1 MDRMIFM
8 GMSGAKQIANAQAV
22 NANNLA
28 NVTTTGFRADFQQQR
43 SMPIFGDGHPT
54 RVFAMTE
61 RPGTDF
67 TNGPLSHT
75 GRELDIAIEG
85 DGWLAVQARDG
96 SEGYTRLGG
105 LKLTPNGI
113 LQTTSGLTV
122 LGNGGPIAL
131 PPADKIEIGSDG
143 TISVLPIGEEG
154 TNLAVI
160 DRIKLVNPPRTELEK
175 GNDGLFRQKNG
186 QIAQEDANVRVR
198 SGSLEGSNVNV
209 VEALTNLVAL
219 SRLYEMQVK
228 VMKKAE
234 DADSR
239 ATTMLR
245 S

>member
-1 MDRMIFM
+1 MDRMIYM
-8 GMSGAKQIANAQAV
+8 AMSGAKQLANAQAV

-43 SMPIFGDGHPT
+43 SMPLFGDGHPT

-96 SEGYTRLGG
+96 TEGYTRLGG
-105 LKLTPNGI
+105 LKITPEGI

-143 TISVLPIGEEG
+143 TISILPLGEEG

-160 DRIKLVNPPRTELEK
+160 DRIKLVNPPIRELEK
-175 GNDGLFRQKNG
+175 NNDGLFRQKDG
-186 QIAQEDANVRVR
+186 QIAQADINVRVR
-198 SGSLEGSNVNV
+198 SGSLEASNVNV
-209 VEALTNLVAL
+209 VEALTSLITL

-228 VMKKAE
+228 LMKKAE